1 MVCAIPTSCNL
12 LHAQRHTFTRA
23 NICRKK
29 YASSFLLACA
39 LHKKKSPTQ
48 TKQKKQYYINE
59 LCLINKLLDH
69 SRKSRE
75 KKNTALDATN

>member
-1 MVCAIPTSCNL
+1 MLNATYLQEQIF
-12 LHAQRHTFTRA
+12 A
-23 NICRKK
+23 KK
-29 YASSFLLACA
+29 NYASSFLLACA

-59 LCLINKLLDH
+59 LCNQQTFRPLA
-69 SRKSRE
+69 RKSRE

>member
-1 MVCAIPTSCNL
+1 L
-12 LHAQRHTFTRA
+12 
-23 NICRKK
+23 
-29 YASSFLLACA
+29 ASSFLLACA

-59 LCLINKLLDH
+59 LCNQQTFRPLA
-69 SRKSRE
+69 RKSRE